1 MSRNVILVLGAIS
14 WTLAAVVAILHLASG
29 DFVVPAAMGFA
40 LVAWVT
46 VRRNQLARVPAEA

>member
-14 WTLAAVVAILHLASG
+14 WTVAAVVAIAHLASG
-29 DFVVPAAMGFA
+29 DLVVPAAMGFA

-46 VRRNQLARVPAEA
+46 VRRHEFARVPAEA

>member
-14 WTLAAVVAILHLASG
+14 WTAAAVVAILHLASG
-29 DFVVPAAMGFA
+29 DLVVPAAMGFA

-46 VRRNQLARVPAEA
+46 VRRNQLAQVPAEA